1 MLSLITTR
9 GAIVT
14 CAMALAFRIVTLR
27 RRSWA
32 RRRGRRFRGRIV
44 SGKIAF
50 MVEFEIVI
58 APAGAHRQADVFTAH
73 WGDILLATSR
83 TPFFDSARKLL
94 ELGAD
99 PNDLLV
105 MRHGDSAAT
114 SLRARIAAAAK
125 HTVTETN
132 AGPRYITWRDLSEIW
147 HSDPASE
154 VAC

>member
-1 MLSLITTR
+1 
-9 GAIVT
+9 
-14 CAMALAFRIVTLR
+14 MALAFRIATRR
-27 RRSWA
+27 RRSWLA
-32 RRRGRRFRGRIV
+32 AVAGGFVVESFR
-44 SGKIAF
+44 GKIAF
-50 MVEFEIVI
+50 MAEFEIVI

-99 PNDLLV
+99 PNDLLI

-147 HSDPASE
+147 HSDPASK